1 VAIELVLRNWCDV
14 CLEAGTNT
22 PGETVSVAV
31 TGVPAFDVETCA
43 EHGAPLAA
51 AVEAL
56 RAYGRA
62 PGKTGRP
69 GPVRPSKGGPT
80 VSSAPT
86 GGRRPRAAEAEGGAC
101 PECGHVLHNRAAMR
115 SHLRRNHG
123 KSLAD
128 VGLAEARFT
137 CPDCGSKFDHGTGY
151 ASHLRTHARTEQS
164 A

>member
-1 VAIELVLRNWCDV
+1 MAIELVLRNWCDV

-31 TGVPAFDVETCA
+31 SGVPAFDVETCA

-51 AVEAL
+51 AVETL

-69 GPVRPSKGGPT
+69 GPVRAPKAAPTASRAATREGGP
-80 VSSAPT
+80 
-86 GGRRPRAAEAEGGAC
+86 C
-101 PECGHVLHNRAAMR
+101 PDCGHVLNTRAAMR
-115 SHLRRNHG
+115 SHLRRAHD